1 MIRLSIS
8 DFFEISN
15 KFTSKII
22 FHSIQIIYYYN
33 NSIFISTFNEI
44 IFMIIKCSVNNY
56 LCMNLI
62 FEFQQS
68 LRPKNILAVGEDKE
82 KKTEV
87 RTNI

>member
-8 DFFEISN
+8 DFFIVSN

-33 NSIFISTFNEI
+33 YLTFISTINEI
-44 IFMIIKCSVNNY
+44 IFMIIKRSVNNY
-56 LCMNLI
+56 LYMNLI
-62 FEFQQS
+62 FEFQQF

-87 RTNI
+87 RRNI